1 MTNTLS
7 AWINIVA
14 SDVNNLHIRINREHP
29 FTDIIYEALREHEV
43 ECIRGNIL
51 DIYIL
56 DGKLHVNA
64 FVSTDLGSIDNYKKV
79 LSESGIFKGKWDA
92 ELIDYSCNTV
102 QGIDIILEDKE
113 AQTHFVKL
121 MKLYGL
127 KELVER

>member
-1 MTNTLS
+1 MVNTLT
-7 AWINIVA
+7 AWTNIVA
-14 SDVNNLHIRINREHP
+14 ADDNDSHTRINREHP
-29 FTDIIYEALREHEV
+29 FVDMIYEALHEHEAKS
-43 ECIRGNIL
+43 IRGNTL
-51 DIYIL
+51 DIYVL
-56 DGKLHVNA
+56 DGRLHVNA

-102 QGIDIILEDKE
+102 QGIDIILEDRE

-127 KELVER
+127 KELVEV